1 MEASLT
7 CAVCLA
13 LFENPVTLPVCSHN
27 FCRSC
32 VDECLSQASLPAL
45 SAVSSSRSAPR
56 SYDPLRTSRRGGD
69 SVSVSCPL
77 CRKLCPLPA
86 DLGAAALPVNTTLAE
101 LVKLFKAA
109 KPSQGATPEE
119 ASSALAPHL
128 AALGV
133 ACEKHPGR
141 LMQLYCRMCRRGG
154 CGQCVSEEHRGVF
167 HSVNLIDTVYQE
179 EKLAFFSNL
188 KKIRELHLTLK
199 KEITVPQIDAEKHE
213 KELIETEFEKVHNAL
228 EMRKKQLLED
238 LEIQKTRKEKENLV
252 WKKTKEAHRKTIEN
266 VLTDCE
272 KLLDECDPQRFLE
285 VACSLNQRM
294 ITQLDLIQL
303 SSDQDESQPECR
315 QMQIDTTS
323 LVKDILALNLTSVNS
338 DAAKETFSR
347 GSKLSIFQSP
357 GSKWEAKKNKQNTF
371 CPVEGEDILPSGRHI
386 ATRFM
391 SISATTDFRSMS
403 PEEVRYNYYMKHQ
416 MYSDK
421 LQTQT
426 LLLNERYTQPK
437 LQSSKN
443 ATLEVIPSCLNTKA
457 NNQKKMRRQ
466 LLQRKAVKETSSP
479 DLPGFSFKT
488 QAMNFN
494 FSGSNNNFNL
504 LNVQGSQKDSKE
516 TFPSERTKSCFEK
529 DTVLALPTVTLPS
542 ETMFSFTMFPNISQP
557 TALPSAN
564 LSPYFKC
571 SIMESQTPVS
581 VSSSSGNMMVVG
593 ANKSSP
599 TSVEKYNSVS
609 STLFLVQSKSQECN
623 IKNNANGYDSVST
636 TAINSITT
644 TTSSAKPA
652 GSGNL
657 LIPAFST
664 KLENDCFQTTKP
676 NFSEQ
681 TSCSVSLPIQK
692 IEQGKTDTCF
702 NKESTPRRSWLTS
715 AEGCPKHLVDDS
727 NAIFSYA
734 SDKQTAPCVTV
745 PNHSYINNAPNL
757 FSFKGCI
764 KNSCG
769 TFASSIIPCN
779 KTECAHE
786 KTVKATEK
794 NSTAKKSV
802 PLRNDV
808 PFYQEVKDLMCHSSS
823 FSVSEIRNCLKSE
836 TDNVLVSQ
844 QPVGCDPL
852 ANSTSVSSVP
862 TDVSSPLENAS
873 AHVEDHRRSP
883 SVTSAASCTVNSDS
897 DVEDLSQASNSSD
910 SSSASEYFC
919 LAEDKIL
926 PN

>member
-338 DAAKETFSR
+338 DAAK
-347 GSKLSIFQSP
+347 
-357 GSKWEAKKNKQNTF
+357 
-371 CPVEGEDILPSGRHI
+371 
-386 ATRFM
+386 
-391 SISATTDFRSMS
+391 
-403 PEEVRYNYYMKHQ
+403 
-416 MYSDK
+416 
-421 LQTQT
+421 
-426 LLLNERYTQPK
+426 
-437 LQSSKN
+437 
-443 ATLEVIPSCLNTKA
+443 
-457 NNQKKMRRQ
+457 
-466 LLQRKAVKETSSP
+466 
-479 DLPGFSFKT
+479 
-488 QAMNFN
+488 
-494 FSGSNNNFNL
+494 
-504 LNVQGSQKDSKE
+504 
-516 TFPSERTKSCFEK
+516 
-529 DTVLALPTVTLPS
+529 
-542 ETMFSFTMFPNISQP
+542 
-557 TALPSAN
+557 
-564 LSPYFKC
+564 
-571 SIMESQTPVS
+571 
-581 VSSSSGNMMVVG
+581 
-593 ANKSSP
+593 
-599 TSVEKYNSVS
+599 
-609 STLFLVQSKSQECN
+609 
-623 IKNNANGYDSVST
+623 
-636 TAINSITT
+636 
-644 TTSSAKPA
+644 
-652 GSGNL
+652 
-657 LIPAFST
+657 
-664 KLENDCFQTTKP
+664 
-676 NFSEQ
+676 
-681 TSCSVSLPIQK
+681 
-692 IEQGKTDTCF
+692 
-702 NKESTPRRSWLTS
+702 
-715 AEGCPKHLVDDS
+715 
-727 NAIFSYA
+727 
-734 SDKQTAPCVTV
+734 
-745 PNHSYINNAPNL
+745 
-757 FSFKGCI
+757 GCI

-910 SSSASEYFC
+910 SRYISSTRYTSHPEQ
-919 LAEDKIL
+919 I
-926 PN
+926 